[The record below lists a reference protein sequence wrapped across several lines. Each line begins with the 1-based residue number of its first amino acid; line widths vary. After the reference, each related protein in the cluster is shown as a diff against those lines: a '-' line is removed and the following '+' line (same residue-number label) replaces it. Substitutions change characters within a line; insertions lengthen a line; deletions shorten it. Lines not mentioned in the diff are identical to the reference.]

1 MEISLVGQ
9 GLAGEDPEVGESR
22 TIDLKV
28 MLEPSFNLED
38 GAKFHLEDEVDLSLD
53 ASVSTVLW
61 MDQGLNIHQV
71 TNFILN
77 IISVIIEV
85 YNHYDKFLGHFVSI
99 FSNFLRF

>member
-1 MEISLVGQ
+1 M
-9 GLAGEDPEVGESR
+9 AGEDPEVGESR

-38 GAKFHLEDEVDLSLD
+38 GAKFHLEDGVDLSLD
-53 ASVSTVLW
+53 ASVSTVW

-77 IISVIIEV
+77 IISVIIEI

-99 FSNFLRF
+99 F

>member
-9 GLAGEDPEVGESR
+9 GLAGNDPEIGESR

-38 GAKFHLEDEVDLSLD
+38 GAKFHLEDGVDLSLD

-71 TNFILN
+71 KNL
-77 IISVIIEV
+77 
-85 YNHYDKFLGHFVSI
+85 
-99 FSNFLRF
+99 